1 MAHVKKQ
8 PTIRSRYA
16 RPAHPETPL
25 TPEGEESRKIRL
37 RHPGYA
43 DSDNILIS
51 LVALDDGGLHHE
63 TARVACA
70 VLADFRWNGYL
81 SLTTAGN
88 PIEES
93 LDDILTEDNYYFH
106 VPNLPKYDVVANFGS
121 CIFPHGRLP
130 PSWLS
135 PLLRLPNAIDQ
146 PRETSCNNVGLTR
159 DVSCRVTNATLGTE
173 GAHLLPKSEELW
185 YTKNS
190 MFQYSAFEEK
200 GTPDDPRNA
209 ILLRSDAHTL
219 FDAKRFLIVPKK
231 DKWVT
236 HALYGKPQDELA
248 RSFHNIHLQPLTD
261 VSVEFLFA
269 RFVWT
274 IHALS
279 TFTLSG
285 GKRAL
290 LVLKAG
296 ETQRQRIEVTGMQYK
311 TELTARSRTS
321 SRTPSPNKR
330 RRDDTSVEDAMPQD
344 FDDEERG
351 RPRKRRMSS
360 DTAST
365 VSLDEYEQCASVFTC
380 LANSDEEETE
390 HNIDGTTAELL
401 AKVLIQL

>member
-8 PTIRSRYA
+8 PTVRSRYT
-16 RPAHPETPL
+16 RPAHPEAPL
-25 TPEGEESRKIRL
+25 TSGGEESKKIRL

-81 SLTTAGN
+81 SLTTTGE
-88 PIEES
+88 PIEEGP
-93 LDDILTEDNYYFH
+93 DDILTEGNYYFH
-106 VPNLPKYDVVANFGS
+106 VPDLPKYDVVANFGS

-135 PLLRLPNAIDQ
+135 PSLRLPNAIDQ
-146 PRETSCNNVGLTR
+146 PRETSCNNVVLTR
-159 DVSCRVTNATLGTE
+159 DVSCRVTNATLCTQ
-173 GAHLLPKSEELW
+173 GAHLLPKSEESW

-190 MFQYSAFEEK
+190 MFQYSAWEEK
-200 GTPDDPRNA
+200 GTPDDPRNV

-219 FDAKRFLIVPKK
+219 FNAKRFLIVPKR
-231 DKWVT
+231 DKWLT
-236 HALYGKPQDELA
+236 HVLYGKPQDELA
-248 RSFHNIHLQPLTD
+248 QSFHNIHLQPLTD
-261 VSVEFLFA
+261 ISVEFLFA

-311 TELTARSRTS
+311 TELTARSKTA

-330 RRDDTSVEDAMPQD
+330 RRDDTGIEAAMSQD
-344 FDDEERG
+344 FDDQERG

-360 DTAST
+360 ETAST
-365 VSLDEYEQCASVFTC
+365 VSLEEYEQYASVFIS
-380 LANSDEEETE
+380 LANSDEEEIGC
-390 HNIDGTTAELL
+390 NVTTT
-401 AKVLIQL
+401 QGPF